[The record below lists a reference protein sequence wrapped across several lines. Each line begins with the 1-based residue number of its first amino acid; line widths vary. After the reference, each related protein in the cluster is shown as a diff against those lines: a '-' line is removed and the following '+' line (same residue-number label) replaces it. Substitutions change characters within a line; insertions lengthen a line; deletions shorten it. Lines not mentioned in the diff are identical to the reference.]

1 VISVAGL
8 KGAFRFCL
16 LLLLGCWTVVFVNY
30 AQILGGAIWFTDDSN
45 QMGLEWFL
53 FYAPLIGYGLIALL
67 VSSTMRVLMVF
78 GPLLFWL
85 VCFPMFGLTWG
96 SLSSVLFKIDQQ
108 LLLYEMQLVK
118 SEAIDDRSKLCT
130 YEGFNED
137 WNGRKFKI
145 LRRETQLATGLAW
158 VKTVPVDHNHL
169 Q

>member
-1 VISVAGL
+1 MISVAGL
-8 KGAFRFCL
+8 KGVVRLLL

-45 QMGLEWFL
+45 QMGLAWFL

-67 VSSTMRVLMVF
+67 VSSTVRVLMVF

-85 VCFPMFGLTWG
+85 VCFPVFGLTWG

-108 LLLYEMQLVK
+108 LLLFEMHLVK
-118 SEAIDDRSKLCT
+118 SETVNDHSKLCT

-137 WNGRKFKI
+137 WSGRKFKI
-145 LRRETQLATGLAW
+145 LRRETQLAPGLAL
-158 VKTVPVDHNHL
+158 VKSVPVDQSHR
-169 Q
+169 